1 MMHQTLTPFL
11 LFIFLAGGGIL
22 TAFSTALLRLGKFQS
37 KSLLKEKKSPLFF
50 FYFLFERLFPTNE
63 WENLY
68 FIISFTKYILHLLY
82 AISAFLFMDHYLPL
96 SSTSPLLQENW
107 AHISIYLIAIVA
119 LSIVLDFFMRLA
131 ATLWSKALFGLSAPL
146 SSLYLLCFFPI
157 TGLLLKATTYFFQ
170 KFHIEENPGQYFL
183 AKERL
188 HEVLQDCGLANHLD
202 TQDQKM
208 LGSFFSF
215 REKVAREIMVPRV
228 DLFCLP
234 ATTTIREAT
243 KLFVEEDYSRIPVYK
258 DHLDNII
265 GVLLFKDVLKIYK
278 KNEEKNG
285 TQDLLDSSLE
295 SIVKPV
301 IYAPEN
307 KKIAHLFQELRTKQ
321 IHLAIIVN
329 EYGGTEGI
337 VTIEDILEEIVGD
350 IEDEFDTEEDRSYW
364 KLPDGSWVVD
374 AKMSVVDIE
383 SKLEIK
389 IPHHPEYETI
399 GGFVFHRASTIPT
412 KGWKLIHDHFKLEV
426 LASNE
431 RFIEKVR
438 ITPIAA
444 ELLEKE

>member
-1 MMHQTLTPFL
+1 MNEFLTPYL
-11 LFIFLAGGGIL
+11 LLIFLAGASLL
-22 TAFSTALLRLGKFQS
+22 TTFSTALLRLGKFRC
-37 KSLLKEKKSPLFF
+37 KTLLEEKQSPLFLF
-50 FYFLFERLFPTNE
+50 FSLFERLFPTNE

-68 FIISFTKYILHLLY
+68 FIISFTKYILHILY
-82 AISAFLFMDHYLPL
+82 AVCAFLFLEHYLPL
-96 SSTSPLLQENW
+96 HSPNFLPGQNW
-107 AHISIYLIAIVA
+107 VHISLYLTGIVA
-119 LSIVLDFFMRLA
+119 LSIVLDFLMRLA
-131 ATLWSKALFGLSAPL
+131 AALCPKKVFELSAPL
-146 SSLYLLCFFPI
+146 SSLYLFLFFPL

-170 KFHIEENPGQYFL
+170 KLHIEEKPGQYFL
-183 AKERL
+183 DKDRL
-188 HEVLQDCGLANHLD
+188 VEVLQDSGLAKYLD

-208 LGSFFSF
+208 INSFFTF

-234 ATTTIREAT
+234 STTTIREAT
-243 KLFVEEDYSRIPVYK
+243 KLFVSEDYSRIPVYK
-258 DHLDNII
+258 DDMDNII
-265 GVLLFKDVLKIYK
+265 GVLLFKDVLKLYK
-278 KNEEKNG
+278 KNEEKKES
-285 TQDLLDSSLE
+285 QDLLDSTLE
-295 SIVKPV
+295 SMVKPV

-350 IEDEFDTEEDRSYW
+350 IEDEFDTEADRSYW

-374 AKMSVVDIE
+374 AKMSIVDVE
-383 SKLEIK
+383 SKLDVK

-399 GGFVFHRASTIPT
+399 GGFVFHRASTIPS
-412 KGWKLIHDHFKLEV
+412 KGWKLIHDNFHLEV

-438 ITPIAA
+438 LIPILS
-444 ELLEKE
+444 EVLEKE

>member
-1 MMHQTLTPFL
+1 MKLFTPYL
-11 LFIFLAGGGIL
+11 LLIFLGGAGLL
-22 TAFSTALLRLGKFQS
+22 TAFSTALLCLGKFQS
-37 KSLLKEKKSPLFF
+37 KKHLEGKKSHLFF
-50 FYFLFERLFPTNE
+50 FYFLFQRLFATNE

-68 FIISFTKYILHLLY
+68 FIISFTKYILHILY
-82 AISAFLFMDHYLPL
+82 ATSALLFLDQYLPSSLHFL
-96 SSTSPLLQENW
+96 SQKSW
-107 AHISIYLIAIVA
+107 AHISLNLAGIVG
-119 LSIVLDFFMRLA
+119 LSLFLDFLSRLTA
-131 ATLWSKALFGLSAPL
+131 AVRPKLLFRLSTPI
-146 SSLYLLCFFPI
+146 SSLYLFVFFPI
-157 TGLLLKATTYFFQ
+157 TGFLLKATTYFFQ
-170 KFHIEENPGQYFL
+170 KFHVEESPGRYFL
-183 AKERL
+183 NKDRLVEILKEA
-188 HEVLQDCGLANHLD
+188 GLARELD

-208 LGSFFSF
+208 IHSFFSF
-215 REKVAREIMVPRV
+215 REKVAREIMIPRV

-234 ATTTIREAT
+234 ATTSIREAT

-278 KNEEKNG
+278 KNEDKKD
-285 TQDLLDSSLE
+285 TADLLNSTLE

-307 KKIAHLFQELRTKQ
+307 KKIAHLFQELRSKQ

-350 IEDEFDTEEDRSYW
+350 IEDEFDTQEDRTYW

-374 AKMSVVDIE
+374 AKMSIVDVE

-399 GGFVFHRASTIPT
+399 GGFVFHRASTIPS
-412 KGWKLIHDHFKLEV
+412 KGWKLIHDDFHLEV

-431 RFIEKVR
+431 RFIEKIR
-438 ITPIAA
+438 IRPVAS